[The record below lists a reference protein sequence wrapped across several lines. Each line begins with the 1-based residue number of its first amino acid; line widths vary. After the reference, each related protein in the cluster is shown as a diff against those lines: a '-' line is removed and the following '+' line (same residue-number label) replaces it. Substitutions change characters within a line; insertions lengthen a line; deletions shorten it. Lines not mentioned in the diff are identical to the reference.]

1 MNINKVIIVG
11 RTTRQP
17 ELKALPSG
25 SQVCS
30 FSLATS
36 YKYKDKEGKEVEQT
50 EFHNITAFGK
60 VAEVLAQYV
69 VKGQELYVE
78 GRLKTDQWEKEG
90 QKHYS
95 TKIIL
100 ENFQFG
106 AKPKNYQE
114 DRPEP
119 LEESQVDN
127 SVDKADGVDD
137 EEEIN
142 PDDIPF

>member
-11 RTTRQP
+11 RMTRAP
-17 ELKALPSG
+17 ELKALPNG
-25 SQVCS
+25 NQVCS
-30 FSLATS
+30 FSIATG
-36 YKYKDKEGKEVEQT
+36 YKYKDKDGKEVEQT

-60 VAEVLAQYV
+60 VAEVIAQYV
-69 VKGQELYVE
+69 VKGQELFVE

-100 ENFQFG
+100 EKFQFG
-106 AKPKNYQE
+106 SKPKNYQE
-114 DRPEP
+114 NTA
-119 LEESQVDN
+119 ESQVDN
-127 SVDKADGVDD
+127 KVDKTEGVDE

-142 PDDIPF
+142 PEDIPF

>member
-1 MNINKVIIVG
+1 MNVNKVIIVG

-17 ELKALPSG
+17 ELKALPNG

-30 FSLATS
+30 FSVATG

-60 VAEVLAQYV
+60 VAEVIAKWV
-69 VKGQELYVE
+69 VKGQEIYVE
-78 GRLKTDQWEKEG
+78 GRLKTDVYEKEG

-100 ENFQFG
+100 EKFQFG
-106 AKPKNYQE
+106 SKPKDAVGGENQINK
-114 DRPEP
+114 PAS
-119 LEESQVDN
+119 ESK
-127 SVDKADGVDD
+127 SD
-137 EEEIN
+137 EIEYPTEEIN